1 MNHPAELKYA
11 RTHEWVRIEGD
22 LVVTGITDHAQ
33 DELGD
38 LVYVETPA
46 VGSHVTATEQA
57 GIVESVKTASDIHAP
72 VSGTVVEVNSDLEDD
87 PDFVNDEPYGKG
99 WIYKIKP
106 DNIADVENCFQ
117 IVNTSQVYNR
127 IDLKKK
133 SPADLTGLFL
143 NECKWSYLAAL
154 ILASKI

>member
-1 MNHPAELKYA
+1 MNHPEDLKYA
-11 RTHEWVRIEGD
+11 STHEWVRIEGD
-22 LVVTGITDHAQ
+22 LVVTGISHHAQ

-38 LVYVETPA
+38 LVYVETPE

-72 VSGTVVEVNSDLEDD
+72 VSGTVVEVDTALEDD

-106 DNIADVENCFQ
+106 DNLSDVEKLLSSEQ
-117 IVNTSQVYNR
+117 YE
-127 IDLKKK
+127 
-133 SPADLTGLFL
+133 AGL
-143 NECKWSYLAAL
+143 
-154 ILASKI
+154 